1 MFFYALP
8 KYLQCELERVQ
19 KRAFSII
26 SPGIT
31 YIEAFE
37 ETGIPTIISY
47 SESMCHKVFNSI
59 VSDKDNKLLKLL
71 PATNHVPYDLRE
83 NRRFA
88 IPEWK
93 TNRFRNTFIMS
104 SCIMNNGW

>member
-31 YIEAFE
+31 YIEALE
-37 ETGIPTIISY
+37 EAGIPTIISY
-47 SESMCHKVFNSI
+47 SEST
-59 VSDKDNKLLKLL
+59 LLL
-71 PATNHVPYDLRE
+71 AT
-83 NRRFA
+83 
-88 IPEWK
+88 K
-93 TNRFRNTFIMS
+93 TIS
-104 SCIMNNGW
+104 S